1 MADALFK
8 SATDNYKLLETLL
21 GWARSQQKQ
30 LQLSKNELDLYEL
43 VQENLNFLAEQAKAK
58 KIEIRS
64 ELSKKTIV
72 FADYQTISTV
82 VRNLISN
89 AIKFTQIGGSIL
101 ISATKSPD
109 TITLAITDN
118 GIGLEQKNI
127 DKLFRIDEPFKLPGT
142 MNEKG
147 TGLGLVLCKE
157 FVEANN
163 GSISVE
169 SKKGKGSTFSI
180 TLPTKK
186 S

>member
-1 MADALFK
+1 
-8 SATDNYKLLETLL
+8 
-21 GWARSQQKQ
+21 
-30 LQLSKNELDLYEL
+30 
-43 VQENLNFLAEQAKAK
+43 
-58 KIEIRS
+58 
-64 ELSKKTIV
+64 
-72 FADYQTISTV
+72 
-82 VRNLISN
+82 
-89 AIKFTQIGGSIL
+89 
-101 ISATKSPD
+101 
-109 TITLAITDN
+109 
-118 GIGLEQKNI
+118 LEQKNI